1 MPTLCLAI
9 ISSQEEQVP
18 MLMKYSLIG
27 VCGSWNPFQVTFNL
41 DISVWKSMSVLIS
54 PAGKTSKTCPL
65 KGADRSTMYA
75 HDVASVIKRARL
87 NAYQIWMIHKI
98 NRQLL
103 WNFSR
108 LCEQI
113 AYPRLMCMDH
123 WTLFWSFWDMWN
135 KTLHLLIWFNGFC
148 KWYAYRLILSLTVT
162 RSC

>member
-54 PAGKTSKTCPL
+54 PEGKTSKTCPF

-87 NAYQIWMIHKI
+87 NAYQIWMIHATFLKFL
-98 NRQLL
+98 N
-103 WNFSR
+103 
-108 LCEQI
+108 
-113 AYPRLMCMDH
+113 
-123 WTLFWSFWDMWN
+123 
-135 KTLHLLIWFNGFC
+135 
-148 KWYAYRLILSLTVT
+148 VT
-162 RSC
+162 RTNCLSTPHVHGALNLCFGVFEIYQIKHYFYWFYLMGFVDDMHIDKFLSYSN